1 MVLAAAFPSGR
12 VLIAVIAVLA
22 GVLIL
27 IWPRILAYVIG
38 IYLILGGILAL
49 TELLL

>member
-1 MVLAAAFPSGR
+1 MVVAAVFPPGR
-12 VLIAVIAVLA
+12 VLIAILAVLA
-22 GVLIL
+22 GVVIL
-27 IWPRILAYVIG
+27 VWPRILAYVIG